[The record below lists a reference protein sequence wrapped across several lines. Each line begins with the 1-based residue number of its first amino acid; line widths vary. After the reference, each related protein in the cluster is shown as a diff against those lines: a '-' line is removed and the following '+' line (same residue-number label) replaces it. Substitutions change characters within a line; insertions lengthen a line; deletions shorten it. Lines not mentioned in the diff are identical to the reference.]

1 MRTSPSKSPVTHLTV
16 LTKSCLN
23 MKTEGTRFHLRG
35 ADNLPKVDVHPR
47 IAIHQMPVVRFT
59 ILQLH
64 ELRSQNI
71 RTIRTNRNPNE
82 ESHYRTTDRGRSEAP
97 GSYHGMP
104 LGGLEEREGKLQ
116 KSKKSES
123 GTLWGSTGES
133 RGGGEAHHL
142 ARVLGIKNAGS
153 KERNGAG
160 RSPAQGGRRRRREDI
175 PGAKP

>member
-1 MRTSPSKSPVTHLTV
+1 
-16 LTKSCLN
+16 
-23 MKTEGTRFHLRG
+23 
-35 ADNLPKVDVHPR
+35 VDVHPR
-47 IAIHQMPVVRFT
+47 IAIHQMPVVRFS

-133 RGGGEAHHL
+133 RGGGETHHL